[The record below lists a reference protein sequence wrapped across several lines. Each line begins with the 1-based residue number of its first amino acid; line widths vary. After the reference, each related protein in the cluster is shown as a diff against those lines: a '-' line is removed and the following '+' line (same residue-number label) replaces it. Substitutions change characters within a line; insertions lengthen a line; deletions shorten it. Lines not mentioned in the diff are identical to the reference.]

1 MILPA
6 FSVILGLLIGY
17 NFQESIVFDVS
28 ILIEFG
34 LYLLLFFIGV
44 DIGKNKNIMED
55 FKKIDKKVL
64 LLPFV
69 TIVASLFGGAIA
81 SLVIDLSLKESVA
94 VSSGMGWY
102 SFSAIELSK
111 VSAELGGIAFI
122 SNIFRELMAIILIPF
137 VAKKIG
143 AFESISIAGATAMD
157 SVLPIIN
164 KNTSSEMV
172 VIAFYSGLVIS
183 FIVPI
188 LVPFLVFQF
197 SL

>member
-81 SLVIDLSLKESVA
+81 SLVIDLSLKESMA

-164 KNTSSEMV
+164 KNTSSEIV